1 MFQEVL
7 VKIQNCQTVYQT
19 EFAERPLG
27 KGQTEYFKWSTIQSI
42 SWVECLSRLS
52 FTSKLSLG
60 RIWDCFPAAGGQG
73 EEETSLQERGNSLFV
88 PYAVIC

>member
-1 MFQEVL
+1 M
-7 VKIQNCQTVYQT
+7 KIQNCQTVYQT
-19 EFAERPLG
+19 EFAERPPG

-52 FTSKLSLG
+52 FTSKLSSG

-73 EEETSLQERGNSLFV
+73 EEETSLQE
-88 PYAVIC
+88 